1 MLKNYVL
8 ADPQLSWLPPHPT
21 IISTAP
27 TTATATATTS
37 ASLNQQTRPGK
48 S

>member
-8 ADPQLSWLPPHPT
+8 ADPHPSTVPPQALIT
-21 IISTAP
+21 STAA
-27 TTATATATTS
+27 TTTTTTTS